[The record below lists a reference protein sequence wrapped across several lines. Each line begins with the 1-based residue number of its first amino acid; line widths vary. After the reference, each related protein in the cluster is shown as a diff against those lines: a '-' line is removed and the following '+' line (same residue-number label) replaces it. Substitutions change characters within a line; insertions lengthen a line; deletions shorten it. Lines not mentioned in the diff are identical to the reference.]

1 VTVELAAEN
10 GRFSTCDVA
19 GRESGEGLFT
29 RRSASALDSV
39 RVALPDDGGRYPEGD
54 DGRAS

>member
-1 VTVELAAEN
+1 MAAVAGLCVIVELAAEN

-29 RRSASALDSV
+29 RRRVSAFDSE
-39 RVALPDDGGRYPEGD
+39 RAALPDDGGR
-54 DGRAS
+54 